1 MPTRYVGFE
10 SPVNLLNETIKV
22 IIAQNFRWKMQNIK
36 NLTIEN
42 ILANTKNINASYITN
57 ECILVFDDLN
67 NWQIRLRLSQQ

>member
-1 MPTRYVGFE
+1 MPTRYGGFE

-22 IIAQNFRWKMQNIK
+22 VIAQNFRWKMQNIK

-42 ILANTKNINASYITN
+42 ILAITKNINASYITN

-67 NWQIRLRLSQQ
+67 NWQIRLRLGQQ